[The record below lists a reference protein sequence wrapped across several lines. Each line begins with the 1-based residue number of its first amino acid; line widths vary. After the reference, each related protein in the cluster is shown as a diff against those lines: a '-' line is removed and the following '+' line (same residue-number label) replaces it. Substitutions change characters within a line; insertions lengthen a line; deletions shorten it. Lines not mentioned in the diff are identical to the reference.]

1 MVEQKQRSF
10 VAREAER
17 VVSRVIEA
25 RQRRAEF
32 FRSDLFAD
40 AAWDILLQLFLA
52 ELQERDVEVTDLGI
66 FSSVPDSTAG
76 RWLEKLARDGFVRA
90 KAHPADR
97 RRSVAQLSGQ
107 GCRAMH
113 AWLTH
118 WLENHSSEPDDRARA
133 LLERIGRGTRK
144 S

>member
-1 MVEQKQRSF
+1 MAEQKQRSF

-52 ELQERDVEVTDLGI
+52 ELQKRDVDVAELVV
-66 FSSVPDSTAG
+66 FSSVPDSTAQ
-76 RWLEKLARDGFVRA
+76 RWLEKLEGDGFVRT
-90 KAHPADR
+90 KAHLPGP
-97 RRSVAQLSGQ
+97 RRSFVELSGQ
-107 GCRAMH
+107 GRRAMQ

-118 WLENHSSEPDDRARA
+118 WLENHPSEPNDRARA
-133 LLERIGRGTRK
+133 LLERIERSARK
-144 S
+144 G